1 MQRYADRRAAQLA
14 DLDGLRVELD
24 EDKGVAYLILDRPPL
39 NIVSYT
45 ARGQIRALFE
55 EFEADDAVRV
65 IVVRGANG
73 TYTSGADVK
82 GFPDVHRDGM
92 SDLAWNIAAAER
104 CRKPVLCAIEKYAF
118 GVGFELAMACDFRFA
133 TADSMLGLPEVSI
146 GQIPGSGGSHRVAR
160 IAGLTRAKEMC
171 MLAKRITAAE
181 ALEWGIVT
189 RVVADSAAMDEA
201 IADAVKTLT
210 RQSPLALATVKRVL
224 NTAYDTSLSVGHEV
238 EGHAY
243 EKLRESHDYKE
254 GIAAFS
260 EKRRANY
267 TGE

>member
-1 MQRYADRRAAQLA
+1 MQRYAERRAAQLA
-14 DLDGLRVELD
+14 ELDGLRVD
-24 EDKGVAYLILDRPPL
+24 IDADKRIAYLILDSPPL
-39 NIVSYT
+39 NIVSYK

-55 EFEADDAVRV
+55 EFEADDEVQV
-65 IVVRGANG
+65 IVVRGAG
-73 TYTSGADVK
+73 GVYSSGGDVK
-82 GFPDVHRDGM
+82 AFAEVHRDGM
-92 SDLAWNIAAAER
+92 SDLAWNIAAPER
-104 CRKPVLCAIEKYAF
+104 CRKPVICGIEKYAF

-133 TADSMLGLPEVSI
+133 TEDSMLGLPEVSI

-181 ALEWGIVT
+181 ALSWGIVT
-189 RVVADSAAMDEA
+189 RVVADSAALDAA
-201 IADAVKTLT
+201 IGEAVKTLT

-254 GIAAFS
+254 GIAAFV
-260 EKRRANY
+260 EKRRATY